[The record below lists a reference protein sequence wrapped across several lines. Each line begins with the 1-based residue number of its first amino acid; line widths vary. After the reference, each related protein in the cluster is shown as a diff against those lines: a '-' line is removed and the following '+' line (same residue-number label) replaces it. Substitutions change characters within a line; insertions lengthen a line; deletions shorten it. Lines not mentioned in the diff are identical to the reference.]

1 MMFQEMGTTYKVIKI
16 KKRTNRNSGK
26 CNGRK
31 ENLTRGAQQQIW
43 TSRRKSENLKMG
55 QLRFCNLQNKKK
67 KE

>member
-31 ENLTRGAQQQIW
+31 ENLTRGLNN
-43 TSRRKSENLKMG
+43 RFG
-55 QLRFCNLQNKKK
+55 QAEESQKT
-67 KE
+67 